1 MAGNSDG
8 TLRVKG
14 LRTMRAAPR
23 GVAASWGRLLRAAT
37 VLAATAALVPGLL
50 HAQAPPTP
58 AATAAPAPATA
69 PAPAAPP
76 IRGPAGSE
84 YVIGPGDTIQVFVW
98 RSPELSV
105 TVPVRPDGKI
115 STPLVEDAVAVGK
128 TPSELAR
135 EMETVLGA
143 YIRSPQVNIIVTNA
157 LSAYSQIT
165 VIGQVSKPQNVAYK
179 AGMTVMD
186 VILAV
191 GGLTNFASGNRA
203 KLIRKDSAGKEMQI
217 KVRLQDLLEKG
228 KMSEN
233 VGVRPGDVLIV
244 PESIF

>member
-1 MAGNSDG
+1 MAGNSEG
-8 TLRVKG
+8 KLRVKG
-14 LRTMRAAPR
+14 PRTMRVAPQ
-23 GVAASWGRLLRAAT
+23 GASASWGRLLRAMT

-58 AATAAPAPATA
+58 AAAAAPATAAAPAPV
-69 PAPAAPP
+69 APP
-76 IRGPAGSE
+76 ARGPAGSE

-186 VILAV
+186 VLLAV

-203 KLIRKDSAGKEMQI
+203 KLIRKDAAGKEMQI